1 MTAGRFLCDAMLSG
15 LGKWLRAAGHDTAFA
30 PARHVDRTLV
40 RMAHDERRLLLTR
53 DRKILEIRDAA
64 AVTRIVR
71 AQHVDDQAAELTAAV
86 GIDWLHDPLSRCLL
100 CNGILREAREDALD
114 QVPRNV
120 RLTGGP
126 FTYCDRCG
134 KVYWPGGH
142 HDRILHRLYAFAREG
157 GGVDGV

>member
-64 AVTRIVR
+64 AVTRILR
-71 AQHVDDQAAELTAAV
+71 AQHVEGQAAELTAALD
-86 GIDWLHDPLSRCLL
+86 IDWLHDPLSRCLV
-100 CNGILREAREDALD
+100 CNDVLQAADEQDLSG
-114 QVPRNV
+114 VPDDV
-120 RLTGGP
+120 RATGGP
-126 FTYCDRCG
+126 FTYCRSCG
-134 KVYWPGGH
+134 KAYWPGGH
-142 HDRILHRLYAFAREG
+142 HGRILGRLRTFAQIENQDR
-157 GGVDGV
+157 